1 MDGTVQTKE
10 WHNEKLISSNAT
22 AWYQVVMV
30 VALDQC
36 ERTFESDADRDQ
48 APRHSCGRGAA

>member
-1 MDGTVQTKE
+1 MQTKE